1 MPVQN
6 TQQAEAPTQGSA
18 RAELPAPTTPPT
30 ETPHAELTGVELA
43 TREEGHVQIA
53 EANVTYKVDGV
64 SVTTTHSVLPVRE
77 LPIGTIVVVAHKIVR
92 NGVEETKKQ
101 TYVTAATRSVKS
113 HKDSAGNT
121 YKIDGYRVY
130 AIRSIKVVDATI
142 EVAYVGK
149 QIVDNTRPTVAS
161 HTDAYATWVPIQDI
175 VNYTASVKV
184 AYPKPATAAA
194 SVVRGL
200 LA

>member
-1 MPVQN
+1 M
-6 TQQAEAPTQGSA
+6 PTQDTQAATTPAETSA
-18 RAELPAPTTPPT
+18 RAELPAPSAP
-30 ETPHAELTGVELA
+30 ETAHAELTGVALA

-64 SVTTTHSVLPVRE
+64 SVTTTHAVLPVRE

-92 NGVEETKKQ
+92 NNVEETKKQ

-130 AIRSIKVVDATI
+130 AIRSIKVVDDTI

-149 QIVDNTRPTVAS
+149 QIVDNMRPTVSS
-161 HTDAYATWVPIQDI
+161 HADAYATWVPIQDI